1 MSSHSRLR
9 LDNCILWT
17 ARGALALV
25 LAWNLQAA
33 LAFIL
38 APDAHAPGFEVG
50 GVPGRVIVR
59 GFGIL
64 FLMWNVPY
72 VAALVHPLRHI
83 VPFACAVVAQFIG
96 LAGETWMAVTLP
108 PDHEALRATGLRF
121 IAFDGAGFVLLA
133 IAFALIF
140 RLRCLK
146 TIVSR

>member
-1 MSSHSRLR
+1 MIVPSRSQLSSPG
-9 LDNCILWT
+9 CILWA
-17 ARGALALV
+17 ARVALALV

-72 VAALVHPLRHI
+72 VAALIQPLRQI

-96 LAGETWMAVTLP
+96 LMGETWMLVTLP
-108 PDHEALRATGLRF
+108 SGHDALRATGLRF
-121 IAFDGAGFVLLA
+121 IAFDGVGFVLLLVT
-133 IAFALIF
+133 FALVF
-140 RLRCLK
+140 HLGQVEQER
-146 TIVSR
+146 